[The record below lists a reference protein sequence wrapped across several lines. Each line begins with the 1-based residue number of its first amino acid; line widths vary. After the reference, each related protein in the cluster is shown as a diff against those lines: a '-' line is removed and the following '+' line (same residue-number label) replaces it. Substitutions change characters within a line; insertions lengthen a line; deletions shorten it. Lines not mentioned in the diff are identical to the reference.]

1 MADATGRPAYPAE
14 AVEEGLEGTP
24 VIWLRVS
31 ADGEVLQA
39 RLQKSCGHPILD
51 DAALRWAQEQK
62 FIPASRDGVRVEAEV
77 TKPVHFYLN

>member
-1 MADATGRPAYPAE
+1 MADGVGRPPYPPE

-31 ADGEVLQA
+31 AEGEVLEA
-39 RLQKSCGHPILD
+39 RLQKSCGHPLLD
-51 DAALRWAQEQK
+51 DAALRWAKVQK

-77 TKPVHFYLN
+77 IKPVHFYLN